1 MILRPSD
8 IAPSSEVD
16 WAKRMF
22 TAPILVIKSKAPA
35 PVWEQLIGAAKESGH
50 AEKTPRVSRKSLCY
64 AVDRVPPPSAYVLN
78 LSEPVSLFIDFAVKR
93 NSIGYKAVEHVVG
106 HSRAFLRV
114 LVFRA
119 DPGASAPSVARCHGS
134 TPEVLSDRFGARR
147 SFSSIR
153 GRSAVYSADLRFS
166 LTDFGRALL

>member
-1 MILRPSD
+1 MGQKDVRG
-8 IAPSSEVD
+8 A
-16 WAKRMF
+16 
-22 TAPILVIKSKAPA
+22 ILVIKSKVPA
-35 PVWEQLIGAAKESGH
+35 PIWEQLIGAAKESGH
-50 AEKTPRVSRKSLCY
+50 AEKTTRVIRKSLCY

-93 NSIGYKAVEHVVG
+93 DSIGYEAVEHVVG
-106 HSRAFLRV
+106 HRKSCFLRV

-119 DPGASAPSVARCHGS
+119 DPGASAPSVARCYSS

-153 GRSAVYSADLRFS
+153 GRSPVYSADLRFS
-166 LTDFGRALL
+166 LTGFGRPLL